1 MPEQVTLLSA
11 VKTALRITSNRFD
24 GEITTLIEACKI
36 DLSIAGVTVLDETD
50 PVIKRAI
57 ILYAKANFGYDNPDS
72 EKFQKSYDLLKCS
85 LALAGDYNGGAGNE

>member
-24 GEITTLIEACKI
+24 GEITTLIDACKI
-36 DLSIAGVTVLDETD
+36 DLKLAGVTALDETD
-50 PVIKRAI
+50 PFVQRAI

-85 LALAGDYNGGAGNE
+85 LALAGDYNGGGGQ